1 MTVELMSFVS
11 RSTLSNQ
18 DAHHT
23 HALLPFSFHMM
34 DNIDE
39 GHNTLKNINEL
50 TKSLDELLHDQFPH
64 GTFFLDPDETA
75 FFIVLP
81 AQKPKMCQFS
91 YKEWQLF
98 STLLSTYPYSASFE
112 ELYASVSSWSIQE
125 CAEHLRAIKRQ
136 GKSLKDE
143 LAPLYDGIRS
153 IRQKLKPFHLDI
165 HSVRT
170 QGYLL
175 GPLAGPV
182 SARPHHG
189 GHRPTPSIAQ
199 TDLCLRRN
207 SSCS

>member
-1 MTVELMSFVS
+1 M
-11 RSTLSNQ
+11 
-18 DAHHT
+18 
-23 HALLPFSFHMM
+23 
-34 DNIDE
+34 
-39 GHNTLKNINEL
+39 LKNTNEL
-50 TKSLDELLHDQFPH
+50 TKSLCELLHGQFPN

-81 AQKPKMCQFS
+81 AQKPKMCKFS

-98 STLLSTYPYSASFE
+98 STLLSAYPYSASFE
-112 ELYASVSSWSIQE
+112 ELYASVSCWSIQE
-125 CAEHLRAIKRQ
+125 CEERLREIKRQ

-153 IRQKLKPFHLDI
+153 IRQKLKSFHLNI
-165 HSVRT
+165 NSVRT

-175 GPLAGPV
+175 GPLA
-182 SARPHHG
+182 SAVRTLPRHG
-189 GHRPTPSIAQ
+189 VHRPAPSFTQ

>member
-1 MTVELMSFVS
+1 MLKNTNELAKS
-11 RSTLSNQ
+11 LY
-18 DAHHT
+18 
-23 HALLPFSFHMM
+23 ALLHS
-34 DNIDE
+34 
-39 GHNTLKNINEL
+39 
-50 TKSLDELLHDQFPH
+50 QFPH

-81 AQKPKMCQFS
+81 AQKPKMCKFS

-98 STLLSTYPYSASFE
+98 STLLSAYPYSASFE

-125 CAEHLRAIKRQ
+125 CAERLREIKQQ

-153 IRQKLKPFHLDI
+153 IRQKLKLFYLDI
-165 HSVRT
+165 NSVRP

-175 GPLAGPV
+175 GPLVRTV
-182 SARPHHG
+182 SARPHYRKHM
-189 GHRPTPSIAQ
+189 PTPSIAQ

>member
-1 MTVELMSFVS
+1 M
-11 RSTLSNQ
+11 
-18 DAHHT
+18 
-23 HALLPFSFHMM
+23 
-34 DNIDE
+34 
-39 GHNTLKNINEL
+39 LKNTNEL
-50 TKSLDELLHDQFPH
+50 TKSLCELLHSQFPH

-81 AQKPKMCQFS
+81 AQKPKMCKFS

-98 STLLSTYPYSASFE
+98 STLLSAYPYSASFE

-125 CAEHLRAIKRQ
+125 CAKHLQEIKRQ

-165 HSVRT
+165 NSVRT

-175 GPLAGPV
+175 GPLASTVP
-182 SARPHHG
+182 RHR
-189 GHRPTPSIAQ
+189 GHNRPTPSMTQ
-199 TDLCLRRN
+199 TDLCLSN
-207 SSCS
+207 NTSCS